1 MKTSIYEWTASTQ
14 VSGDGQRD
22 VLRGAG
28 AEVPGHR
35 VEAVVAPHEADGDE
49 EAAAEAGAGAAL
61 GQLHG
66 HYQLT
71 GGPQQP
77 RHHHAVLPEYK
88 VTRELNNLF

>member
-1 MKTSIYEWTASTQ
+1 MNWTVSTEM
-14 VSGDGQRD
+14 SGDGQRD
-22 VLRGAG
+22 VLRAAG

-49 EAAAEAGAGAAL
+49 EAAAEAGAGAGL
-61 GQLHG
+61 GQVYG
-66 HYQLT
+66 HHQLA